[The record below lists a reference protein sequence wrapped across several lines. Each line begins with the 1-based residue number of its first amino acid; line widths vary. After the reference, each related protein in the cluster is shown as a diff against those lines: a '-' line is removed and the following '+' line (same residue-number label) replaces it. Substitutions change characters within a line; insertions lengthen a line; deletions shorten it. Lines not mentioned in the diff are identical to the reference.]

1 MIDPSATG
9 TENMISRFLKDRSG
23 ATAVEYGMIIV
34 CLSLVIIG
42 GITSFGDEM
51 ETRFLEISQF
61 LKDTP
66 SQ

>member
-1 MIDPSATG
+1 
-9 TENMISRFLKDRSG
+9 MISRFLKDRSG